1 VTEPTA
7 GLVGP
12 AADAGRAGPPASE
25 PGPASGPAPASAGR
39 ALARAGLIVTVVFFA
54 SRLLGWLRLVLI
66 GAVFGAG
73 ADLDTFFAAFRI
85 PDLIFQLV
93 AAGALSSALI
103 PIVAGLLA
111 TGEDARAWRVVSTVI
126 TLMMSALLV
135 LSVVLAVFAPQV
147 VPLITPGFDVVERAQ
162 TIELTRVMLL
172 SPILLALGAVATSL
186 LNAQGRFAA
195 SAIAPLVYNLSI
207 AFGAVALAPF
217 MGVRG
222 LALAVVLGSAG
233 HLAVQLPQVLRGG
246 FAFDP
251 GVRLDDPKARQA
263 LTLLAPRALG
273 LGVSQLTFVVTTTL
287 ASGLEAGSISAFT
300 FAFTLLQIPIGVIG
314 VPLGVVIFPSM
325 ARELALGAEER
336 YLALLTR
343 ALRLLLFVML
353 PIAALL
359 AVLRRQV
366 VAILFPGFDP
376 GAVDLTAN
384 ALLFFLV
391 GLAAHALIAVLA
403 RAFYARQDTRTPVA
417 AAILAVV
424 VNVSLAVVLVGP
436 MGVAGLAFAI
446 AIGAWVEALVLLG
459 MLRARLPRLELGS
472 LVRVSLEAGL
482 GSLVAGAVALGI
494 VYGLDTWIGAR
505 PAWPLLVAQ
514 TAVAATAGGLAFLL
528 VAVALRIPE
537 LPTIVG
543 LMVDLVRR
551 RPAS

>member
-1 VTEPTA
+1 MTEPLAESAT

-12 AADAGRAGPPASE
+12 APNAARPEPPAS
-25 PGPASGPAPASAGR
+25 GSAPPSTGR
-39 ALARAGLIVTVVFFA
+39 ALARAGLVVTIVFFV

-66 GAVFGAG
+66 GAVFGAN

-103 PIVAGLLA
+103 PIVTGLLA
-111 TGEDARAWRVVSTVI
+111 TDEDARAWRVVSTVI
-126 TLMMSALLV
+126 NLMMSALLV
-135 LSVVLAVFAPQV
+135 LSVALAVLAPQV
-147 VPLITPGFDVVERAQ
+147 VPLITPGFDLVERSQ
-162 TIELTRVMLL
+162 TVELTRVMLL
-172 SPILLALGAVATSL
+172 SPILLALGSVATSI

-195 SAIAPLVYNLSI
+195 SAIAPLVYNLAIS
-207 AFGAVALAPF
+207 FGAVFLAPF

-246 FAFDP
+246 FRYDAILA
-251 GVRLDDPKARQA
+251 LDDPKARQA
-263 LTLLAPRALG
+263 LVLLAPRALG

-287 ASGLEAGSISAFT
+287 ASGLQAGSISAFT

-325 ARELALGAEER
+325 ARELALGAEDR
-336 YLALLTR
+336 YVALLTR
-343 ALRLLLFVML
+343 SLRLLLFVML

-359 AVLRRQV
+359 AVLRRQA
-366 VAILFPGFDP
+366 VAILFPGFDT
-376 GAVDLTAN
+376 ATVDLTAN

-424 VNVSLAVVLVGP
+424 VNVSLAVVLVGS
-436 MGVAGLAFAI
+436 MGVAGLALAI
-446 AIGAWVEALVLLG
+446 AIGAWVEALLLIVVLKG
-459 MLRARLPRLELGS
+459 NLPPLDLGS
-472 LVRVSLEAGL
+472 LVRVVLESGL
-482 GSLVAGAVALGI
+482 GSLVAGAVALGL
-494 VYGLDTWIGAR
+494 VYFLDGWIGPR
-505 PAWPLLVAQ
+505 PTWPLLVLQ
-514 TAVAATAGGLAFLL
+514 SAVAAAAGGLAFLA